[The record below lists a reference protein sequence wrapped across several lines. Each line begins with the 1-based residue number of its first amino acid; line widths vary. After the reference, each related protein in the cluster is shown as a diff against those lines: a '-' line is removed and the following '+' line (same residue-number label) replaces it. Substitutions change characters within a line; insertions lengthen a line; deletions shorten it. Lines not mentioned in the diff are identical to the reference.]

1 MAQWTKNLDVPAEGD
16 LPVFVRI
23 AKAITDDIRRGR
35 LRAGD
40 ALPGSRPLAS
50 SLGVHRNT
58 VLAAYRE
65 LAAEGWIT
73 TAEAKGTFVASD
85 IPKPARVA
93 AGAPAIAARTAFEL
107 PRDDEELDM
116 HAVAADARLRG
127 AKGIMTLG
135 GGVPD
140 VRLLPAVELA
150 RAMRRVLGQRATT
163 ALSYGDPQG
172 PLPLR
177 ESLATMLAA
186 TRGIPAGPE
195 HVLVARGS
203 QMGIDLVART
213 LIRPGD
219 RVLVEAMGYWP
230 AWAALRRAGAVLVP
244 VPVDAHGIDIAAVTR
259 VVSEGTVRGLYVTP
273 HHQFPTTVTLA
284 PARRLA
290 LLALAKAHRFFI
302 LEDDYD
308 HEFHYEGRPIQPL
321 ASVDTHGVVVYVG
334 TLSKVLAPGLR
345 LGFVVAPT
353 PLVERLA
360 WTRRFIDRQP
370 DQVLGLALA
379 DLLEDGSIQR
389 HVRRAKRIYAE
400 RRAELA
406 SLLAKHLSS
415 ELTFTLP
422 HGGTAIWAKVN
433 GLSIDAWATRALD
446 HGLVLQPARQFAFDG
461 RPRPFVRLGF
471 AQHDAR
477 EAKEAVRRLTASRS

>member
-1 MAQWTKNLDVPAEGD
+1 MAQWTTTLDVPREGE

-23 AKAITDDIRRGR
+23 AAAITDDIRRGR

-40 ALPGSRPLAS
+40 ALPGSRPLAT

-65 LAAEGWIT
+65 LGAEGWIT
-73 TAEAKGTFVASD
+73 TAEAKGTFVAAD
-85 IPKPARVA
+85 IPRPARSA
-93 AGAPAIAARTAFEL
+93 AGAPTIAVRPAYDL
-107 PRDDEELDM
+107 PAGDEQLDA

-127 AKGIMTLG
+127 AKGVMTLG

-140 VRLLPAVELA
+140 VRLLPADELA
-150 RAMRRVLGQRATT
+150 RAMRRVLKQKAVA
-163 ALSYGDPQG
+163 ALSYGEPQG
-172 PLPLR
+172 PLALR
-177 ESLATMLAA
+177 ASLATMIAA

-203 QMGIDLVART
+203 QMGIDLAART

-244 VPVDAHGIDIAAVTR
+244 VPVDAHGIDVAAVTR
-259 VVSEGTVRGLYVTP
+259 LVGEGNVRGLYVTP
-273 HHQFPTTVTLA
+273 HHQFPTTVMLA

-290 LLALAKAHRFFI
+290 LLALAKAHRFWI

-308 HEFHYEGRPIQPL
+308 HEFHYEGRPILPL
-321 ASVDTHGVVVYVG
+321 ASADTHGVVVYVG

-360 WTRRFIDRQP
+360 WTRRFIDRQS
-370 DQVLGLALA
+370 DQILGLALA
-379 DLLEDGSIQR
+379 DLIEDGSIQR
-389 HVRRAKRIYAE
+389 HVRRAKRIYAA

-406 SLLAKHLSS
+406 ALLAEHLGA
-415 ELTFTLP
+415 ELSFTLP
-422 HGGTAIWAKVN
+422 NGGTAIWAKVH
-433 GLSIDAWATRALD
+433 GVSADAWAARALER
-446 HGLVLQPARQFAFDG
+446 GLVLQPGRQFAFDG
-461 RPRPFVRLGF
+461 RPRPFFRIGF
-471 AQHDAR
+471 AQHDAKEAR
-477 EAKEAVRRLTASRS
+477 EAIRRLVSSR